1 MVCSLRLYVM
11 MAKNIVFPKS
21 LCYSTEKIFFCGFIW
36 LKKRGEIW
44 QKSLEKVLHLMMY
57 FWFRI
62 IPILFRMRWT

>member
-11 MAKNIVFPKS
+11 MAKNIVFQKS

-44 QKSLEKVLHLMMY
+44 QKSLEKV
-57 FWFRI
+57 
-62 IPILFRMRWT
+62 